1 MTTIR
6 KRPLRASAS
15 LFPASASMLQSRRRL
30 NVCDSSIYTA
40 PALVTLCK
48 WAHHFGWWIVP
59 CGFFPHGT
67 MPRQPGTFTNF
78 SNTVKTK
85 TQVNSRSLSSPL
97 GRAPARPGLGSALS
111 ERATTILR
119 PLDLSIKGPPRDLQV
134 RLTASVEDP
143 TTQLSHKSSGYDSPS
158 GRCMPL
164 PTVFYAK
171 QLQSRPDGPHT
182 GQHTARRATHRPARA
197 RPFNTRT
204 TRTTTTT
211 TARRSHTDHSDYDHD
226 DHHSSTFTHGP
237 LGQQRHT
244 RRKTHDL
251 LQPTLGVAA
260 TSFYR

>member
-119 PLDLSIKGPPRDLQV
+119 ALDLTIKGPPRDLQV

-143 TTQLSHKSSGYDSPS
+143 TTQLSHKSSGYEPKPPLHSADCNCLQAKLPHGARLTTWNYQPS
-158 GRCMPL
+158 E
-164 PTVFYAK
+164 
-171 QLQSRPDGPHT
+171 SRR
-182 GQHTARRATHRPARA
+182 TARL
-197 RPFNTRT
+197 
-204 TRTTTTT
+204 
-211 TARRSHTDHSDYDHD
+211 SHTDHSDHDHD
-226 DHHSSTFTHGP
+226 DHSSTFTHGP
-237 LGQQRHT
+237 T
-244 RRKTHDL
+244 TTK
-251 LQPTLGVAA
+251 
-260 TSFYR
+260 FYRSTTKPRPPIDKQTRSL